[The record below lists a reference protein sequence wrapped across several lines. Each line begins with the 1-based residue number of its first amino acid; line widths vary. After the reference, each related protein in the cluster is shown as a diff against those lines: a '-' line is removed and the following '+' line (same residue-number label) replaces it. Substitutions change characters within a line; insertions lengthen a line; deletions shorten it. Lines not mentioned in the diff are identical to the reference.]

1 MVNRG
6 VIAVGG
12 CGGDVE
18 RHLSRDWCLLLLKV
32 KGSVNCVPKIWER
45 VMVMVMVMVTRG
57 VIVVGG
63 CDGGVGHHLS
73 SSQCHLLGEVTQNEV
88 NEVQRDQGCLQA
100 QVASAQY
107 SAA

>member
-6 VIAVGG
+6 VIAIGR
-12 CGGDVE
+12 CGGG
-18 RHLSRDWCLLLLKV
+18 RHLSLYWCLLLLKV

-45 VMVMVMVMVTRG
+45 VMVMVMVTRG

-73 SSQCHLLGEVTQNEV
+73 SSQCHLLGEVTNEV